1 MNALARHRRITSL
14 ARLPCRR
21 IRMGVA
27 TRTGAAEP
35 RGRAEE
41 AEDRE
46 GGIDHDHASVRGSGC
61 STVTAEGLMFIG
73 FITPSVA
80 GRPAEAPIRTH
91 PTPTLRMPFRW
102 SVKPHEPQG

>member
-1 MNALARHRRITSL
+1 MNALAKHRRITSL

-21 IRMGVA
+21 IGMGVA
-27 TRTGAAEP
+27 RRTGAAEP

-46 GGIDHDHASVRGSGC
+46 GGIDHDHASVRGTGC
-61 STVTAEGLMFIG
+61 STVTAEGFIFIG

-80 GRPAEAPIRTH
+80 RRPAEAPIR
-91 PTPTLRMPFRW
+91 
-102 SVKPHEPQG
+102 PHL

>member
-1 MNALARHRRITSL
+1 TRTERCSDLFEGGKPTRICCFGRITSL

-21 IRMGVA
+21 IGMGVA
-27 TRTGAAEP
+27 RRTGAAEP

-46 GGIDHDHASVRGSGC
+46 GGIDHDHASVRGTGC
-61 STVTAEGLMFIG
+61 STVTAEGFIFIG

-80 GRPAEAPIRTH
+80 RRPAEAPIR
-91 PTPTLRMPFRW
+91 
-102 SVKPHEPQG
+102 PHL